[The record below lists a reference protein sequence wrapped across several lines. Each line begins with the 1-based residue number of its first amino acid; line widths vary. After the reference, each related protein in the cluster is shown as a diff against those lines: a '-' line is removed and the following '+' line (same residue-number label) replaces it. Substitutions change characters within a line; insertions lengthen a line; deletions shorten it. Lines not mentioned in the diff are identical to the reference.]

1 MPHASIKSFVFA
13 SLTGLSMLLTSPASS
28 AASFDCAKA
37 KAPDEIAICKN
48 VSLNDQDVTM
58 ALLYDLD
65 KHFMA
70 MGGRGSLMDGQAEWL
85 KQRHTCGSNVS
96 CLNDA
101 YTKRIGMLRRFIDEQ
116 VITKGPF

>member
-1 MPHASIKSFVFA
+1 MIKPTVIAVLASVSA
-13 SLTGLSMLLTSPASS
+13 LLLSPVSS

-37 KAPDEIAICKN
+37 KAPDEIAICKH

-58 ALLYDLD
+58 ALLYDLN

-85 KQRHTCGSNVS
+85 KQRRTCGSQVS
-96 CLNDA
+96 CLSDA
-101 YTKRIGMLRRFIDEQ
+101 YTQRIGMLRSFIDKR
-116 VITKGPF
+116 VMTKGPF

>member
-1 MPHASIKSFVFA
+1 MSHTLIKPAVFVL
-13 SLTGLSMLLTSPASS
+13 LTGMFMLLLSPVSS

-37 KAPDEIAICKN
+37 KAPDEIAICKH

-58 ALLYDLD
+58 ALLYDLN

-85 KQRHTCGSNVS
+85 KQRRTCGSQVS
-96 CLNDA
+96 CLSNA
-101 YTKRIGMLRRFIDEQ
+101 YTQRIGMLRSFIDER
-116 VITKGPF
+116 VMTKGPF

>member
-1 MPHASIKSFVFA
+1 MIKSSVFA
-13 SLTGLSMLLTSPASS
+13 VLVSVSALLLSPSSS

-37 KAPDEIAICKN
+37 KASDEIAICQN

-58 ALLYDLD
+58 ALLYDLN

-85 KQRHTCGSNVS
+85 KKRHACGSNLS
-96 CLNDA
+96 CLSDA
-101 YTKRIGMLRRFIDEQ
+101 YTQRIGMLRRFIDER

>member
-1 MPHASIKSFVFA
+1 MIKPAVFA
-13 SLTGLSMLLTSPASS
+13 MLASVSALLLSPTSS

-37 KAPDEIAICKN
+37 RAPDEIAICKN

-58 ALLYDLD
+58 ALLYDLN

-85 KQRHTCGSNVS
+85 KQRHACGAKVS
-96 CLNDA
+96 CLSDA
-101 YTKRIGMLRRFIDEQ
+101 YTRQIGMLRRFIDER
-116 VITKGPF
+116 VMTKGPF

>member
-1 MPHASIKSFVFA
+1 MIKPVVFVL
-13 SLTGLSMLLTSPASS
+13 LTGVGGLLLSPASV

-37 KAPDEIAICKN
+37 RAPDEIAICKN

-58 ALLYDLD
+58 ALLYDLN

-85 KQRHTCGSNVS
+85 KQRHACGAKVS
-96 CLNDA
+96 CLSAA
-101 YTKRIGMLRRFIDEQ
+101 YTQRIGMLRGFIDER
-116 VITKGPF
+116 VMTKGPF

>member
-1 MPHASIKSFVFA
+1 MIKSTVFA
-13 SLTGLSMLLTSPASS
+13 VLASVSALLLSPASS

-37 KAPDEIAICKN
+37 KAPDEMAICKN

-58 ALLYDLD
+58 ALLYDLN

-85 KQRHTCGSNVS
+85 KQRHTCGSKVS
-96 CLNDA
+96 CLSDA
-101 YTKRIGMLRRFIDEQ
+101 YTQRIGMLRRFIDER
-116 VITKGPF
+116 VMTKGPF